1 MSLRLQLQ
9 FVPVIA
15 VGLLLWCTAAQADFF
30 TPETIQRFAP
40 LLVMQRDEDNGPAGA
55 QWFLDHSTLKFA
67 ESDPCS
73 DETVYGGPWSET
85 AIARLGP
92 MVSPNAR
99 WLYRN
104 KLSPLCHHS
113 GATYSTTDPTRPFDS
128 HHTAGL
134 DPREGFF
141 LNFAGPDSGVPFS
154 KAGENREFKSSASI
168 YYDDGRLFGGE
179 AGRLHLAYIT
189 YWFFYAYN
197 DAPPVKFLWNH
208 QGDWEDMS
216 LLFEQ
221 STGDSRQWILRRV
234 AYAAHGKPKV
244 RTSSCPGSVRSA
256 QPLNC
261 PVPRESW
268 RGMSRLVGFV
278 ANGDHATYSSPG
290 PHPLHAGVGD
300 DTSPIGSGFAWPTW
314 QTLLS
319 LEVQPWA
326 GFCGAWGTVGG
337 SLFGTGLAWAEDRT
351 GPLGPGCLGP
361 GERQLKTGRP
371 GGWGRSKSSS
381 ADKRARSGHAIGV
394 GL

>member
-1 MSLRLQLQ
+1 MSSRLQLQ

-73 DETVYGGPWSET
+73 DETVYGGPWSKT

-154 KAGENREFKSSASI
+154 KAGENREFSRRRLSTTTTAGSLEARPGACISPTSPTGSSMPI
-168 YYDDGRLFGGE
+168 TTLRL
-179 AGRLHLAYIT
+179 
-189 YWFFYAYN
+189 
-197 DAPPVKFLWNH
+197 VKFLWNH

-337 SLFGTGLAWAEDRT
+337 SLFGTGLA
-351 GPLGPGCLGP
+351 GPKT
-361 GERQLKTGRP
+361 ER
-371 GGWGRSKSSS
+371 
-381 ADKRARSGHAIGV
+381 
-394 GL
+394 